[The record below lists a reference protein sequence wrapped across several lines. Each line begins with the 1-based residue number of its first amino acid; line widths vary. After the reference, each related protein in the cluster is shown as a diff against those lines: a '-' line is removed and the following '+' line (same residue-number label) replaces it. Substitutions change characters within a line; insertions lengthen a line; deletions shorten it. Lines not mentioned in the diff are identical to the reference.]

1 VENPW
6 LDPQARSFVGA
17 VGLMQVMPFH
27 AGAWGRPATSDLGG
41 NAGASDVQ
49 TGGVDMVESS
59 GVGKRGALV
68 IPAKLRRRF
77 GIEEGSEVIAE
88 EAPEGIL
95 IRPAMTVPI
104 EVYGD
109 ERKAEFLLSNAIDA
123 EDYRRAQEEV
133 RRMGLDPTK
142 IEHERPAGA

>member
-1 VENPW
+1 
-6 LDPQARSFVGA
+6 
-17 VGLMQVMPFH
+17 
-27 AGAWGRPATSDLGG
+27 
-41 NAGASDVQ
+41 
-49 TGGVDMVESS
+49 MVESS

-88 EAPEGIL
+88 ETPEGIL

-133 RRMGLDPTK
+133 RRMGLDPTE